1 MRKTKINLNNDI
13 KVDLI
18 LKKIAKKFE
27 NFNISEL
34 DGVKVDFEDSWI
46 HLRKSNTELI
56 IRLYAEGKEMDH
68 VDEIIKEFKELIK
81 SYSS

>member
-1 MRKTKINLNNDI
+1 M
-13 KVDLI
+13 
-18 LKKIAKKFE
+18 KKIAKKFE

-46 HLRKSNTELI
+46 HLRKSNTEPI